1 MKKIIFIW
9 LLLVCFISAKS
20 NDLPFSWTHQVEYLG
35 DNNVKVILHC
45 DVDSGW
51 HIYSMNNPD
60 GGSLKTTIKVV
71 DNSILQSVP
80 KVSEPTPI
88 KEYEEVFK
96 VDQWYHDGDV
106 DFIVE
111 LQVKK
116 GTKDFDVEIE
126 NMACID
132 GKCTPPIKSNIKVV
146 LDSDELNESESILWV
161 FIFGF
166 GAGFL
171 ALLTPCVFPMIPM
184 TVTFFTKQK
193 GKKGIQN
200 AFIYGVSII
209 IIYVLLGLGITLVFG
224 EEALY
229 LMASSPVFNILFFCV
244 FLVFAFSFLG
254 AFEITMPQAFVNKM
268 DEKSD
273 KGGLIGIFFMAFT
286 LTLVS
291 FSCTGP
297 LIGTLLVE
305 AAIGGGITGPL
316 LGMLGFGV
324 ALAIPFTLFAIFPSW
339 LNKLPKSGGWLNSVK
354 VVLGFLELALA
365 LKFLSNADLV
375 LQTRWLTREIFIAI
389 WIVIFILM
397 GLYLLGKI
405 KFAHDS
411 ELKFLTVPRT
421 LLAIITLTFVVYLI
435 PGMFGAPLKMLSG
448 VLPPDHYSE
457 GWNLNQS
464 VNLAN
469 NLNHNASSIQSE
481 NCPNGLNC
489 YHDYDEALIVA
500 KKENKPLLVDFTGY
514 TCVNCRL
521 MEQNVWSDKSIDSLI
536 RNEYV
541 LVSLYVDDRNELP
554 NDKVYISSRNGEQII
569 TYGGKWR
576 DMEIERYQE
585 LTQPLYVLLDHK
597 EELLMPKRSYDLN
610 IKSYKQF
617 LIDGLNEFKK
627 RAL

>member
-1 MKKIIFIW
+1 MKKFYLLS
-9 LLLVCFISAKS
+9 LLLVVFLSAKS
-20 NDLPFSWTHQVEYLG
+20 FDLPFNWSHDVEYLG
-35 DNNVKVILHC
+35 NYKVKVTLHC

-51 HIYSMNNPD
+51 HIYSLNNPE
-60 GGSLKTTIKVV
+60 GGSLKTTIKVSNRDEV
-71 DNSILQSVP
+71 SSISNF
-80 KVSEPTPI
+80 SEPNPI
-88 KEYEEVFK
+88 KKYEEVFK

-106 DFIVE
+106 DFTFE
-111 LQVKK
+111 SEVKPNTGK
-116 GTKDFDVEIE
+116 LIVEIE
-126 NMACID
+126 NMACQEN
-132 GKCTPPIKSNIKVV
+132 GTCTPPEKTVLNVP
-146 LDSDELNESESILWV
+146 LDSEQLSTSESILWV

-166 GAGFL
+166 GAGLL

-200 AFIYGVSII
+200 AFIYGLSIVV
-209 IIYVLLGLGITLVFG
+209 IYVLLGLGITLIFG

-229 LMASSPVFNILFFCV
+229 LMASSPIFNILFFCV

-254 AFEITMPQAFVNKM
+254 AFEITMPQALVNKM

-273 KGGLIGIFFMAFT
+273 RGGLIGTFFMAFT

-305 AAIGGGITGPL
+305 AALGAGVVGPF
-316 LGMLGFGV
+316 LGMLGFGL
-324 ALAIPFTLFAIFPSW
+324 ALAIPFTLFAVFPNW

-389 WIVIFILM
+389 WIAIFLLM
-397 GLYLLGKI
+397 GLYLIGKI
-405 KFAHDS
+405 KFSHDS
-411 ELKFLTVPRT
+411 ELKFITVPRII
-421 LLAIITLTFVVYLI
+421 LAIITFSFVVYLI

-457 GWNLNQS
+457 NWTIHQS
-464 VNLAN
+464 DG
-469 NLNHNASSIQSE
+469 ASQEAVSINVE
-481 NCPNGLNC
+481 NCPNGLDC
-489 YHDYDEALIVA
+489 FHDYDVALVEA
-500 KKENKPLLVDFTGY
+500 KKQNKPLLVDFTGY

-521 MEQNVWSDKSIDSLI
+521 MEQNVWSDAKIDSII

-541 LVSLYVDDRNELP
+541 LVSLYVDDRKELP
-554 NDKVYISSRNGEQII
+554 KEKQYISNRNGQEIT

-585 LTQPLYVLLDHK
+585 LTQPLYVLLNHE
-597 EELLMPKRSYDLN
+597 EELLVSKRSYDLDVRAFE
-610 IKSYKQF
+610 KF
-617 LIDGLNEFKK
+617 LADGIDSFQK
-627 RAL
+627 

>member
-1 MKKIIFIW
+1 MLFFS
-9 LLLVCFISAKS
+9 CFISAKS

-35 DNNVKVILHC
+35 DYNIKVTLHC

-51 HIYSMNNPD
+51 HIYSINNPD
-60 GGSLKTTIKVV
+60 GGSLKTTINVKNIS
-71 DNSILQSVP
+71 DLQSKP
-80 KVSEPTPI
+80 IISEPEPI
-88 KEYEEVFK
+88 KKYEEVFK

-106 DFIVE
+106 DFTVD
-111 LQVKK
+111 LKVKK
-116 GTKDFDVEIE
+116 GTKNFDVEIE

-146 LDSDELNESESILWV
+146 LDSDELNESESVLWV

-200 AFIYGVSII
+200 AFIYGISII
-209 IIYVLLGLGITLVFG
+209 LIYVLLGLGITLVFG

-229 LMASSPVFNILFFCV
+229 LMASSPVFNIIFFCV

-273 KGGLIGIFFMAFT
+273 RGGLIGTFFMAFT

-389 WIVIFILM
+389 WIVIFLLM

-405 KFAHDS
+405 KFSHDS

-421 LLAIITLTFVVYLI
+421 LLAIFVFTFVVYLI
-435 PGMFGAPLKMLSG
+435 PGMFGAPLKILSG

-457 GWNLNQS
+457 GWNLNES
-464 VNLAN
+464 KGIGNDVSPLGT
-469 NLNHNASSIQSE
+469 E
-481 NCPNGLNC
+481 NCPNGLTC
-489 YHDYDEALIVA
+489 FHDYEEALEVA
-500 KKENKPLLVDFTGY
+500 KIQNKPLLVDFTGY

-521 MEQNVWSDKSIDSLI
+521 MEQNVWSDSYIDSLI

-541 LVSLYVDDRNELP
+541 LVSLYVDDRKDLP
-554 NDKVYISSRNGEQII
+554 EDKIYNSTRNGQKIT

-585 LTQPLYVLLDHK
+585 LTQPLYVLLNHD
-597 EELLMPKRSYDLN
+597 EELLVPKRSYDLN
-610 IKSYKQF
+610 VKEYKQF
-617 LIDGLNEFKK
+617 LIDGLKEFNKK
-627 RAL
+627 GTIID